1 VRPLGKLLLDL
12 LVDLDVSLERLNLR
26 LHFVV
31 LEEQLLSL
39 LRLILQLSGQLVVL
53 QNSQASGRLQLLVVK
68 SKQVGFGL
76 LDLVKHVLPQF
87 LCRLD
92 LLALLLIHLVD
103 PLLLLVVKPVLVLLQ
118 LVSQVD
124 LYLLEML
131 NVLIFLLKIFKE
143 ILHVLGLSPVVLLHS
158 RFFGIYIIV
167 RKKIGV
173 LNDVT
178 RS

>member
-1 VRPLGKLLLDL
+1 MRPLGELLLDL

-92 LLALLLIHLVD
+92 LLALLLIHLVY
-103 PLLLLVVKPVLVLLQ
+103 PLLLLVV
-118 LVSQVD
+118 
-124 LYLLEML
+124 
-131 NVLIFLLKIFKE
+131 
-143 ILHVLGLSPVVLLHS
+143 
-158 RFFGIYIIV
+158 
-167 RKKIGV
+167 
-173 LNDVT
+173 
-178 RS
+178 